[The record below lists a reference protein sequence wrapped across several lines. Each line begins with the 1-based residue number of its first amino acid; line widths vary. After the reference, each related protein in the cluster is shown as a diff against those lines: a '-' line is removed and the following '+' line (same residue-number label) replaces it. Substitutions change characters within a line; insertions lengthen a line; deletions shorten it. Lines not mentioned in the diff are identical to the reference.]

1 MGVTYQPLYYSG
13 LATYAVLQ
21 EVNFT
26 EEENPMSYLLQLL
39 EKVLLKA
46 MISYPTKPHDLLKQF
61 SFSTM
66 YLIRLY
72 QLKKKKANKKKD
84 DPYLN
89 DNHLVVK
96 IF

>member
-1 MGVTYQPLYYSG
+1 
-13 LATYAVLQ
+13 
-21 EVNFT
+21 
-26 EEENPMSYLLQLL
+26 MSYLLQLL

-46 MISYPTKPHDLLKQF
+46 MISCPTKPHDLLKQF
-61 SFSTM
+61 SFSIM

-72 QLKKKKANKKKD
+72 QLKKKQQQKKD
-84 DPYLN
+84 DPYLK